1 MENIDNKKSNDNK
14 FIDDIKN
21 EVMVFLKN
29 EIIDI
34 FNNIYEKYNNEEKQN
49 FNENNIKNL
58 NDKIEFVI
66 NINTV
71 KTNRGDFSTNSLQ
84 KFYYI
89 FLKSKEEKFKD
100 SFIENFE
107 KAYLQNLNT
116 KNKINQ
122 IEKYQITEHY
132 INIYLKTQYHEKL
145 KTFLQKNQNE
155 NFPTYTIKS
164 IGTLQS
170 CFPEKFSIPRQG
182 NLLNL
187 TRGKIIINKSI
198 DMNSFEGIENFTYI
212 WIIYIFHLHTN
223 FQGAKISPP
232 KYSEG
237 KKIGIFATR
246 SPHRINPIGLTLC
259 KFEKIVN
266 NEIYISCVDMVDG
279 TPIIDIKPYHH
290 LESLNLNDE
299 NIKYPK
305 WIMNAENEIKNQ
317 VFFSEES
324 EKNLDY
330 ILKNYKLNFYDNKE
344 ELITLIKGILEI
356 DPHSKYTKRKKGSLL
371 YAFHIDKLNVIYE
384 FNSELKKIFV
394 HEIEYSEEYVK
405 LRNKEWVESY
415 VEYKKECKKNNEG

>member
-107 KAYLQNLNT
+107 KTYLQNLNT

-155 NFPTYTIKS
+155 NIPTYTIKS

-317 VFFSEES
+317 VIFSDES
-324 EKNLDY
+324 IKNLDY
-330 ILKNYKLNFYDNKE
+330 ILSKYKLNFYDKKE
-344 ELITLIKGILEI
+344 DLITLIKGILEI
-356 DPHSKYTKRKKGSLL
+356 DPHSKYTKKKKGNLL

-384 FNSELKKIFV
+384 FNSELKKIV
-394 HEIEYSEEYVK
+394 VDEIEYSEEYVK
-405 LRNKEWVESY
+405 LRNKDWVESY
-415 VEYKKECKKNNEG
+415 VEYKKESKKNNE

>member
-1 MENIDNKKSNDNK
+1 MESFEDKKSNENK
-14 FIDDIKN
+14 IIDDIEN
-21 EVMVFLKN
+21 EVIIFLKK
-29 EIIDI
+29 EIIEV

-58 NDKIEFVI
+58 NNNIEFVI

-84 KFYYI
+84 KIYHI
-89 FLKSKEEKFKD
+89 FLKSKDEKFKET
-100 SFIENFE
+100 FIKNFE
-107 KAYLQNLNT
+107 KIYLENINK
-116 KNKINQ
+116 KNEINQ
-122 IEKYQITEHY
+122 IEKYEITEHY
-132 INIYLKTQYHEKL
+132 INIYLKNQYHEIIKSHI
-145 KTFLQKNQNE
+145 QKNQNE
-155 NFPTYTIKS
+155 NVPTFTIKS
-164 IGTLQS
+164 IGILKS

-198 DMNSFEGIENFTYI
+198 DINSFEGIENFTYI

-237 KKIGIFATR
+237 KKLGIFATR

-259 KFEKIVN
+259 KFEKIEN

-290 LESLNLNDE
+290 LESLNLNDV

-317 VFFSEES
+317 VIFSDES
-324 EKNLDY
+324 IKNLDY
-330 ILKNYKLNFYDNKE
+330 ILSKYKLNFYDKKE
-344 ELITLIKGILEI
+344 DLITLIKGILEI
-356 DPHSKYTKRKKGSLL
+356 DPHSKYTKKKKGNLL

-384 FNSELKKIFV
+384 FNSELKKIV
-394 HEIEYSEEYVK
+394 VDEIEYSEEYVK
-405 LRNKEWVESY
+405 LRNKDWVESY
-415 VEYKKECKKNNEG
+415 VEYKKESKKNNE

>member
-89 FLKSKEEKFKD
+89 FLKSKEEKFKN

-107 KAYLQNLNT
+107 KTYLQNLNT

-145 KTFLQKNQNE
+145 KTILQKNQNE
-155 NFPTYTIKS
+155 NIPTYTIKS

-259 KFEKIVN
+259 KFDKIEN

-290 LESLNLNDE
+290 LESINLNDD
-299 NIKYPK
+299 NIKYPN

-317 VFFSEES
+317 VNFSDES
-324 EKNLDY
+324 LKNLDF
-330 ILKNYKLNFYDNKE
+330 ILSKYKLDFYDNKDD
-344 ELITLIKGILEI
+344 LITLIKGILEI
-356 DPHSKYTKRKKGSLL
+356 DPHSKYTKKKKGNLL

-384 FNSELKKIFV
+384 FNSELKKIV
-394 HEIEYSEEYVK
+394 VDEIEYSDEYVK
-405 LRNKEWVESY
+405 LRNKDWVESY
-415 VEYKKECKKNNEG
+415 IENKKEIKKKNE

>member
-1 MENIDNKKSNDNK
+1 MESFEDKKSNENK
-14 FIDDIKN
+14 IIDDIEN
-21 EVMVFLKN
+21 EVIIFLKK
-29 EIIDI
+29 EIIEV

-58 NDKIEFVI
+58 NNNIEFVI

-84 KFYYI
+84 KFYHI
-89 FLKSKEEKFKD
+89 FLKSKDEKFKE
-100 SFIENFE
+100 SFIKNFE
-107 KAYLQNLNT
+107 KIYLENINK
-116 KNKINQ
+116 KNEINQ
-122 IEKYQITEHY
+122 IEKYEITEHY
-132 INIYLKTQYHEKL
+132 INIYLKNQYHEIIKSH
-145 KTFLQKNQNE
+145 LQKNQNE
-155 NFPTYTIKS
+155 NIPTFTIKS
-164 IGTLQS
+164 IGILKS

-237 KKIGIFATR
+237 KKLGIFATR

-259 KFEKIVN
+259 KLEKIEN

-279 TPIIDIKPYHH
+279 TPIIDIKPFHH
-290 LESLNLNDE
+290 LESLNLNDV

-317 VFFSEES
+317 VIFSDES
-324 EKNLDY
+324 IKNLDY
-330 ILKNYKLNFYDNKE
+330 ILSKYKLNFYDKKE
-344 ELITLIKGILEI
+344 DLITLIKGILEI
-356 DPHSKYTKRKKGSLL
+356 DPHSKYTKKKKGNLL

-384 FNSELKKIFV
+384 FNSELKKIV
-394 HEIEYSEEYVK
+394 VDEIE
-405 LRNKEWVESY
+405 
-415 VEYKKECKKNNEG
+415 

>member
-164 IGTLQS
+164 IGILKS
-170 CFPEKFSIPRQG
+170 CFPEKFSIPR
-182 NLLNL
+182 
-187 TRGKIIINKSI
+187 
-198 DMNSFEGIENFTYI
+198 
-212 WIIYIFHLHTN
+212 
-223 FQGAKISPP
+223 
-232 KYSEG
+232 
-237 KKIGIFATR
+237 
-246 SPHRINPIGLTLC
+246 
-259 KFEKIVN
+259 
-266 NEIYISCVDMVDG
+266 
-279 TPIIDIKPYHH
+279 
-290 LESLNLNDE
+290 
-299 NIKYPK
+299 
-305 WIMNAENEIKNQ
+305 
-317 VFFSEES
+317 
-324 EKNLDY
+324 
-330 ILKNYKLNFYDNKE
+330 
-344 ELITLIKGILEI
+344 
-356 DPHSKYTKRKKGSLL
+356 
-371 YAFHIDKLNVIYE
+371 
-384 FNSELKKIFV
+384 
-394 HEIEYSEEYVK
+394 
-405 LRNKEWVESY
+405 
-415 VEYKKECKKNNEG
+415 

>member
-89 FLKSKEEKFKD
+89 FLKSKEEKFKN

-107 KAYLQNLNT
+107 KTYLQNLNT

-145 KTFLQKNQNE
+145 KTILQKNQNE
-155 NFPTYTIKS
+155 NIPTYTIKS

-259 KFEKIVN
+259 KFDKIEN

-317 VFFSEES
+317 VFFSDES
-324 EKNLDY
+324 IKNLDY
-330 ILKNYKLNFYDNKE
+330 ILSKYKLNFYDKKE
-344 ELITLIKGILEI
+344 DLITLIKGILEI
-356 DPHSKYTKRKKGSLL
+356 DPHSKYTKKKKGNLL

-384 FNSELKKIFV
+384 FNSELKKIV
-394 HEIEYSEEYVK
+394 VDEIEYSEEYVK

>member
-1 MENIDNKKSNDNK
+1 MESFEDKKSNENK
-14 FIDDIKN
+14 IIDDIEN
-21 EVMVFLKN
+21 EVIIFLKK
-29 EIIDI
+29 EIIEV

-58 NDKIEFVI
+58 NNNIEFVI

-84 KFYYI
+84 KFYHI
-89 FLKSKEEKFKD
+89 FLKSKDEKFKE
-100 SFIENFE
+100 SFIKNFE
-107 KAYLQNLNT
+107 KIYLENINK
-116 KNKINQ
+116 KNEINQ
-122 IEKYQITEHY
+122 IEKYEITEHY
-132 INIYLKTQYHEKL
+132 INIYLKNQYHEIIKSH
-145 KTFLQKNQNE
+145 LQKNQNE
-155 NFPTYTIKS
+155 NIPTFTIKS
-164 IGTLQS
+164 IGILKS

-237 KKIGIFATR
+237 KKLGIFATR

-259 KFEKIVN
+259 KLEKIEN

-279 TPIIDIKPYHH
+279 TPIIDIKPFHH
-290 LESLNLNDE
+290 LESLNLNDV

-317 VFFSEES
+317 VIFSDES
-324 EKNLDY
+324 IKNLDY
-330 ILKNYKLNFYDNKE
+330 ILSKYKLNFYDKKE
-344 ELITLIKGILEI
+344 DLITLIKGILEI
-356 DPHSKYTKRKKGSLL
+356 DPHSKYTKKKKGNLL

-384 FNSELKKIFV
+384 FNSELKKIV
-394 HEIEYSEEYVK
+394 VDEIEYSEEYVK
-405 LRNKEWVESY
+405 LRNKDWVESY
-415 VEYKKECKKNNEG
+415 VEYKKESKKNNE

>member
-1 MENIDNKKSNDNK
+1 MESFEDKKSNENK
-14 FIDDIKN
+14 IIDDIEN
-21 EVMVFLKN
+21 EVIIFLKK
-29 EIIDI
+29 EIIEV

-58 NDKIEFVI
+58 NNNIEFVI

-84 KFYYI
+84 KFYHI
-89 FLKSKEEKFKD
+89 FLKSKDEKFKET
-100 SFIENFE
+100 FIKNFE
-107 KAYLQNLNT
+107 KIYLENINK
-116 KNKINQ
+116 KNEINQ
-122 IEKYQITEHY
+122 IEKYEITEHY
-132 INIYLKTQYHEKL
+132 INIYLKNQYHEIIKSHI
-145 KTFLQKNQNE
+145 QKNQNE
-155 NFPTYTIKS
+155 NVPTFTIKS
-164 IGTLQS
+164 IGILKS

-237 KKIGIFATR
+237 KKLGIFATR

-259 KFEKIVN
+259 KFEKIEN

-290 LESLNLNDE
+290 LESLNLNDV

-317 VFFSEES
+317 VIFSDES
-324 EKNLDY
+324 IKNLDY
-330 ILKNYKLNFYDNKE
+330 ILSKYKLNFYDKKE
-344 ELITLIKGILEI
+344 DLITLIKGILEI
-356 DPHSKYTKRKKGSLL
+356 DPHSKYTKKKKGNLL

-384 FNSELKKIFV
+384 FNSELKKIV
-394 HEIEYSEEYVK
+394 VDEIEYSEEYVK
-405 LRNKEWVESY
+405 LRNKDWVESY
-415 VEYKKECKKNNEG
+415 VEYKKESKKNNE

>member
-1 MENIDNKKSNDNK
+1 MESFEDKKSNENK
-14 FIDDIKN
+14 IIDDIEN
-21 EVMVFLKN
+21 EVIIFLKK
-29 EIIDI
+29 EIIEV

-58 NDKIEFVI
+58 NNNIEFVI

-84 KFYYI
+84 KFYHI
-89 FLKSKEEKFKD
+89 FLKSKDEKFKET
-100 SFIENFE
+100 FIKNFE
-107 KAYLQNLNT
+107 KIYLENINK
-116 KNKINQ
+116 KNEINQ
-122 IEKYQITEHY
+122 IEKYEIIEHY
-132 INIYLKTQYHEKL
+132 INIYLKNQYHEIIKSHI
-145 KTFLQKNQNE
+145 QKNQNE
-155 NFPTYTIKS
+155 NIPTFTIKS
-164 IGTLQS
+164 IGILKS

-237 KKIGIFATR
+237 KKLGIFATR

-259 KFEKIVN
+259 KFEKIEN

-290 LESLNLNDE
+290 LESLNLNDV
-299 NIKYPK
+299 NVKYPQ
-305 WIMNAENEIKNQ
+305 WIMNAQLEKKNEVI
-317 VFFSEES
+317 FSDES
-324 EKNLDY
+324 IQNLDD
-330 ILKNYKLNFYDNKE
+330 ILKNNKLNFYDNKE
-344 ELITLIKGILEI
+344 ELITLIKGVLEI
-356 DPHSKYTKRKKGSLL
+356 DPHSKYTKKKKGNLL

-384 FNSELKKIFV
+384 FNAEKKKIV
-394 HEIEYSEEYVK
+394 VDEIEYSEEYVK
-405 LRNKEWVESY
+405 LRNKDWIENYAEH
-415 VEYKKECKKNNEG
+415 KKDINNK

>member
-1 MENIDNKKSNDNK
+1 MESFEDKKSNESK
-14 FIDDIKN
+14 IIDHIEN
-21 EVMVFLKN
+21 EVMIFLKK
-29 EIIDI
+29 EIIEV

-49 FNENNIKNL
+49 FNENNINNL

-71 KTNRGDFSTNSLQ
+71 KINRGDFSTNSLQ
-84 KFYYI
+84 KFYHI
-89 FLKSKEEKFKD
+89 FLKSKDEKFKE
-100 SFIENFE
+100 SFIKNFE
-107 KAYLQNLNT
+107 KIFLENLNS
-116 KNKINQ
+116 KNKITQ
-122 IEKYQITEHY
+122 IEKYEITEHY
-132 INIYLKTQYHEKL
+132 INIYLKNQYHEII
-145 KTFLQKNQNE
+145 KTHLQKNQNE
-155 NFPTYTIKS
+155 NIPTFTIKS
-164 IGTLQS
+164 IGILKS

-237 KKIGIFATR
+237 KKIGIFSTR

-259 KFEKIVN
+259 KFDKIEN

-290 LESLNLNDE
+290 LESINLNDD
-299 NIKYPK
+299 NIKYPN

-317 VFFSEES
+317 VNFSDES
-324 EKNLDY
+324 LKNLDF
-330 ILKNYKLNFYDNKE
+330 ILSKYKLDFYDNKDD
-344 ELITLIKGILEI
+344 LITLIKGILEI
-356 DPHSKYTKRKKGSLL
+356 DPHSKYTKKKKGNLL

-384 FNSELKKIFV
+384 FNSELKKIV
-394 HEIEYSEEYVK
+394 VDEIEYSDEYVK
-405 LRNKEWVESY
+405 LRNKDWVESY
-415 VEYKKECKKNNEG
+415 IENKKESKKKNE